1 MGRDSWDFSKV
12 LKWYSNADASESACF
27 VLSNYTEL
35 ILKKKTKH
43 TKPNQ
48 NKKTTTTFRHD
59 FCFLSLKSSICL
71 RFSCRM

>member
-35 ILKKKTKH
+35 ILKKKQNTQNQTK
-43 TKPNQ
+43 TKKQ
-48 NKKTTTTFRHD
+48 QQHSGMIFA
-59 FCFLSLKSSICL
+59 
-71 RFSCRM
+71 FSH

>member
-35 ILKKKTKH
+35 ILKKKNKTHK
-43 TKPNQ
+43 TKPKQKNNNNIQ
-48 NKKTTTTFRHD
+48 A
-59 FCFLSLKSSICL
+59 
-71 RFSCRM
+71 